1 MLGGSSLTFHST
13 SKKRKHNAT
22 STVHNSRS
30 ELTSILNAT
39 TDTPPKE
46 KKPLTQK
53 QVDAKAAREAA
64 RKTLWDG
71 EEGSLEG
78 VKLIFLGSKSS
89 PNGTPP

>member
-1 MLGGSSLTFHST
+1 MLGEPSLTFHST
-13 SKKRKHNAT
+13 TKKRKHDAT
-22 STVHNSRS
+22 SVVHNSRS

-64 RKTLWDG
+64 RRTLWDG

-78 VKLIFLGSKSS
+78 LKLIFLGSKSS
-89 PNGTPP
+89 PTQTRA